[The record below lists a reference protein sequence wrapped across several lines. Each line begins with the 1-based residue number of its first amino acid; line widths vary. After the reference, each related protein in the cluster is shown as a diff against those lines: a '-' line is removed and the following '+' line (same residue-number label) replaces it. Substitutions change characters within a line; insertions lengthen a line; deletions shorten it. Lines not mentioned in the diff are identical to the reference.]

1 MTHTINTLHDFMLRT
16 EGITYILIVVALVG
30 FVFFWRFLTDR
41 DEDGE
46 RLGADRSGE
55 HHH

>member
-1 MTHTINTLHDFMLRT
+1 MTHSIHTLHDFMLRT

-46 RLGADRSGE
+46 RLGAARPGE